1 MFREVRRKD
10 RILESESA
18 IRLLECGEYGF
29 LAMSGTDGYAYGIP
43 INFVKEGNS
52 IYFHCAQEG
61 YKLECLRQNPKV
73 CFTVVGN
80 TQVMPEK
87 FSTGY
92 ESVIAFGRMSLD
104 LPEEERGH
112 ALRLLIDKYSSDFRE
127 IGEKYIEKSF
137 QRTNILRL
145 DIEHI
150 SGKCKRF

>member
-18 IRLLECGEYGF
+18 IRLFECGEYGF

-61 YKLECLRQNPKV
+61 YKLECLRQNPKMS
-73 CFTVVGN
+73 FTVVGN
-80 TQVMPEK
+80 TQVMPGK

-104 LPEEERGH
+104 LPEGERRH
-112 ALRLLIDKYSSDFRE
+112 ALRLLIDKYSPDFKE

-137 QRTNILRL
+137 HRTNILRL